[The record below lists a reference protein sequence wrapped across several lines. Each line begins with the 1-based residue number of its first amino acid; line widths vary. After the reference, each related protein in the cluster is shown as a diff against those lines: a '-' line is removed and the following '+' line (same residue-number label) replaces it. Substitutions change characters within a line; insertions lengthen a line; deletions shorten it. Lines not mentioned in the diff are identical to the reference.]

1 MVAQQKIPRKDA
13 QVPKTGTSLC
23 HKTLAVLQ
31 KLCWTH
37 WGTCNGP
44 LRKDGHPLSQGPEL
58 NLADLEG
65 CGGQSL
71 RQTSQ
76 WDVSSGLVQAG
87 TSDHSHPPVLLNGKE
102 G

>member
-13 QVPKTGTSLC
+13 QVPKTGTFSC

-31 KLCWTH
+31 KLCRTH
-37 WGTCNGP
+37 CGACNRP
-44 LRKDGHPLSQGPEL
+44 LRNDGHLLSQGPEL

-65 CGGQSL
+65 CRGQSL
-71 RQTSQ
+71 HQMSQ
-76 WDVSSGLVQAG
+76 WTVSSGLAQPG
-87 TSDHSHPPVLLNGKE
+87 TSGHSCPPVLLNGKE